1 MPRLKQQ
8 TFISF
13 CILLFC
19 LPLPLATHRAW
30 AWSVMEVWVAVQTL
44 LLIFIYYRNFPWQRV
59 KQFAWLLVPLCLFQV
74 WVLIQ
79 TLPMSATWMSW
90 LSPNALL
97 AYQLANST
105 EFTLSL
111 DRYATNVGLLKGV
124 AYTLFAFNTIIL
136 VNNVDRLRTVLY
148 VLVASG
154 TFQAFYAALEILLHV
169 KETWVFGMVQGE
181 RANGTFVYHNHLANY
196 LMMTL
201 CMGTGL
207 IVSQL
212 HQSESGSWHIRLKRW
227 LGAVLATKMIVR
239 LCLVVMVIALV
250 MTRSRMGNTAFFSV
264 TLIGGIVAL
273 LFYKNRPR
281 ALTVLLIS
289 LLAIDTF
296 IVGAVFGL
304 DKVKARL
311 EATSTASETRDQVV
325 EWSLNLIRDYP
336 FSGTGLGSFYGVFP
350 NYTQYNI
357 GYYNFAHNDY
367 IQFASEVGIPATIL
381 LGGMVLFALWLSF
394 KVIRTRNSKS
404 LKGAALGCFMAII
417 GMLIHI
423 TVDFNLQAPANAMT
437 FILILV
443 LAGASSTIQVRKGK
457 PKRY

>member
-13 CILLFC
+13 CFLLFC

-74 WVLIQ
+74 WVAIQ
-79 TLPMSATWMSW
+79 TLPMSTVWMSW
-90 LSPNALL
+90 LSPNALF
-97 AYQLANST
+97 AYRLANST
-105 EFTLSL
+105 DFTLSL

-124 AYTLFAFNTIIL
+124 AYTLFTFNTILL

-169 KETWVFGMVQGE
+169 KETWVFGMEQGD

-227 LGAVLATKMIVR
+227 ISAVLATKMIVR

-250 MTRSRMGNTAFFSV
+250 MTRSRMGNMAFFSV
-264 TLIGGIVAL
+264 TLIGGIVAF

-281 ALTVLLIS
+281 ALTVLIIS

-296 IVGAVFGL
+296 IVGTVFGL
-304 DKVKARL
+304 DKVKDRL

-325 EWSLNLIRDYP
+325 EWSLNLIKDYP

-367 IQFASEVGIPATIL
+367 IQFASEVGIPATML
-381 LGGMVLFALWLSF
+381 LGGMVLFALCLSF
-394 KVIRTRNSKS
+394 KVIRTRNSKT
-404 LKGAALGCFMAII
+404 LKGTALGCFMAII

-443 LAGASSTIQVRKGK
+443 LAGSSLTIQVEKKNR
-457 PKRY
+457 